1 VSAVLAQL
9 EPAVA
14 ARAGTLRVPAR
25 TSPVAERGETAGAQ
39 TLRRGLAVLRLLT
52 RVGPGGLRMG
62 EIAHRLALNKTTAIR
77 LTRTLVDEGFVQHDR
92 VAGRY
97 RLGPEAFAVGLAAE
111 PSYEL
116 QRLAAPVL
124 RRLAAESGD
133 TVFFTV
139 LHGHE
144 SICLSRD
151 EGDFPIRNQLIKP
164 GDRWPLGVGAGS
176 CAMLSAL
183 PDETIADV
191 LARNAALRAERFP
204 RCTDAALRALVRDT
218 RERGYC
224 LQPGMVFEDS
234 WAVGVVVYDGN
245 DAPVASIS
253 IAALRSRLGPARS
266 AVLGN
271 RLMQASLELSG
282 LLATAEGAR
291 ALGVGS
297 ST

>member
-1 VSAVLAQL
+1 MTARSALRLVEPPPGRDPAADGG
-9 EPAVA
+9 EPATA
-14 ARAGTLRVPAR
+14 ARASEP
-25 TSPVAERGETAGAQ
+25 ERPETAGAQ

-62 EIAHRLALNKTTAIR
+62 EIGHRLGLNKTTAIR
-77 LTRTLVDEGFVQHDR
+77 LTRTLVDEGFVLHDR
-92 VAGRY
+92 AAGRY

-116 QRLAAPVL
+116 QRQAAAVL
-124 RRLAAESGD
+124 RALAAESGD

-176 CAMLSAL
+176 
-183 PDETIADV
+183 
-191 LARNAALRAERFP
+191 AAIL
-204 RCTDAALRALVRDT
+204 ALVRDT
-218 RERGYC
+218 RDRGYC

-234 WAVGVVVYDGN
+234 WAVGVVVYDANG
-245 DAPVASIS
+245 APVASIS

-266 AVLGN
+266 AMLGN
-271 RLMQASLELSG
+271 RLMQASKEL
-282 LLATAEGAR
+282 TAQLR
-291 ALGVGS
+291 V
-297 ST
+297 

>member
-1 VSAVLAQL
+1 MKSQPALRLVPPWA
-9 EPAVA
+9 EPAASAPAIGADAFDGADAVA
-14 ARAGTLRVPAR
+14 PVPE
-25 TSPVAERGETAGAQ
+25 PERPETAGAQ

-62 EIAHRLALNKTTAIR
+62 EIGHRLGLNKTTAIR
-77 LTRTLVDEGFVQHDR
+77 LTRTLVDEGFVLHDR
-92 VAGRY
+92 AAGRY

-116 QRLAAPVL
+116 QRQAAPML
-124 RRLAAESGD
+124 RALATESGD

-176 CAMLSAL
+176 AAILAAL
-183 PDETIADV
+183 PDDTVADV
-191 LARNAALRAERFP
+191 LARNAAVRADKFP
-204 RCTDAALRALVRDT
+204 RCTDAAVRTLVRDT

-234 WAVGVVVYDGN
+234 WAIGVVVYDAN
-245 DAPVASIS
+245 QAPVASIS

-266 AVLGN
+266 AMLGN
-271 RLMQASLELSG
+271 RLMQASQELTEQLRG
-282 LLATAEGAR
+282 
-291 ALGVGS
+291 
-297 ST
+297 